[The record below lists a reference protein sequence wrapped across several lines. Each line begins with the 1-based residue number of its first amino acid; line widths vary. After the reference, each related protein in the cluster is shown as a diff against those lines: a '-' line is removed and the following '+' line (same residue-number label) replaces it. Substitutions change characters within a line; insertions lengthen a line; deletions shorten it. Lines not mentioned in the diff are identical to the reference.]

1 MRMSCWTPDILR
13 FMEDADRLSPY
24 FRDLA
29 RLAAA
34 QCPHGGRV
42 LDAGCGM
49 GQLSLALAEH
59 AGHIDA
65 VDRSEQA
72 IAHLA
77 EEARRAEATN
87 VHPHC
92 ADMFA
97 WGTGGR
103 ESHIPAR
110 PGNKPFRRSPRC
122 RTWNPSP
129 SSRQTADTYDLAV
142 FCLSASFE
150 DAYAA
155 ACRIGA
161 QRVLVINK
169 IHAHNPYDPR
179 PVVDDFA
186 RALERNQAIDPQARG
201 MRIRLDYG
209 QPLRSLE
216 DAVTY
221 FSLFRTRTY
230 PNGVAREEVAGLLQ
244 RRDDPEFPYHLPVWR
259 DLAVFSCE
267 TKRHREVRGIGW
279 DGLWDATNA
288 PAEPTSPAPS
298 GAAICKVP

>member
-34 QCPHGGRV
+34 QCPRGGRV

-77 EEARRAEATN
+77 EEARHCGATN

-97 WGTGGR
+97 WGAGNR
-103 ESHIPAR
+103 KAHVLAR
-110 PGNKPFRRSPRC
+110 PAGRLSKRGPRP
-122 RTWNPSP
+122 RAWDPG
-129 SSRQTADTYDLAV
+129 SSARQSTDAYDLAI

-155 ACRIGA
+155 ACRAGA
-161 QRVLVINK
+161 HHVLVINK

-186 RALERNQAIDPQARG
+186 KALESNRDIDPRTHG
-201 MRIRLDYG
+201 TRIRLDYG

-230 PNGVAREEVAGLLQ
+230 PNGVTREEVSGLLQ
-244 RRDDPEFPYHLPVWR
+244 RRDDPDFPYYLPVWR

-279 DGLWDATNA
+279 DGLWDATNT
-288 PAEPTSPAPS
+288 PAEPTSPAS
-298 GAAICKVP
+298 SDTAICKVP

>member
-34 QCPHGGRV
+34 QCPRGGRV

-77 EEARRAEATN
+77 EEARRCGATN

-97 WGTGGR
+97 WGAGKR
-103 ESHIPAR
+103 EAHLSAR
-110 PGNKPFRRSPRC
+110 PADRLSKRGPRPC
-122 RTWNPSP
+122 AWNPSP
-129 SSRQTADTYDLAV
+129 SSRQAADTYDLAI

-155 ACRIGA
+155 ACRMGA
-161 QRVLVINK
+161 QRVFVINK

-209 QPLRSLE
+209 QPLRNLE

-221 FSLFRTRTY
+221 FGLFRTRTY
-230 PNGVAREEVAGLLQ
+230 PNGVTSEEVAGLLQ
-244 RRDDPEFPYHLPVWR
+244 RRVDPEFPYYLPVWR

-267 TKRHREVRGIGW
+267 TSGCRAAQGIGW

-288 PAEPTSPAPS
+288 PVEPACPAPS
-298 GAAICKVP
+298 GAAADAMM

>member
-13 FMEDADRLSPY
+13 FMEDADRLNPY

-29 RLAAA
+29 RLAAT
-34 QCPHGGRV
+34 QCPRGGRV

-49 GQLSLALAEH
+49 GQLSLALAKH

-72 IAHLA
+72 IAHLS
-77 EEARRAEATN
+77 EEARRCGATN

-97 WGTGGR
+97 WGTGKR
-103 ESHIPAR
+103 EACVPAR
-110 PGNKPFRRSPRC
+110 SAGRLSKRGAHRRAWDPG
-122 RTWNPSP
+122 
-129 SSRQTADTYDLAV
+129 SSAQQAVDTYDLAV

-155 ACRIGA
+155 ACHAGA
-161 QRVLVINK
+161 RRVLVINK

-186 RALERNQAIDPQARG
+186 RALERNQAIDPQARS

-221 FSLFRTRTY
+221 FGLFRTRTY
-230 PNGVAREEVAGLLQ
+230 PNGVTRTEVAKLIEH
-244 RRDDPEFPYHLPVWR
+244 RDDPEFPYYLPVWR

-279 DGLWDATNA
+279 DGLWDATNT
-288 PAEPTSPAPS
+288 PVEPTSPAPS
-298 GAAICKVP
+298 GAAI